1 MPRFFCSLLALAAV
15 SLLLVTPAPVLA
27 DDELDEFDEDE
38 SQGEDTDEQEGD
50 DADTDDELDDE
61 LEEEVDNEATYQ
73 AYQAE
78 VEGESAAEELDAWNR
93 YLEAYPQ
100 SIFRLEIEQK
110 IQGLEDAAFQELAAD
125 DELDTPQE
133 ATDAKYQEMEFAEP
147 AFLALSPNTR
157 RKVDVGVLWGFQD
170 HLNYELMFEW
180 AFFRRFSA
188 FGSIRHDGH
197 GFGAGLQ
204 AGAKYALLKDVRTGV
219 VLSGAFSVDVGYS
232 GFDGLNVAIQ
242 PWIGFGWLAS
252 EIVQLQTSLSIDLR
266 LDRFHTWVIWDAMV
280 VINPKPRFG
289 IFIANHQK
297 HSILKTEGVP
307 TQYLGFH
314 QAGVGVKLRP
324 IQPIE
329 ITVGAN
335 IPYAWRLWK
344 DYRYFGAHADLTF
357 YFKKGPK

>member
-1 MPRFFCSLLALAAV
+1 MLRFFRSLLALTTLSFLFIA
-15 SLLLVTPAPVLA
+15 PAPA
-27 DDELDEFDEDE
+27 MAEDDFDDED
-38 SQGEDTDEQEGD
+38 
-50 DADTDDELDDE
+50 LDDE
-61 LEEEVDNEATYQ
+61 DLDDEDLDDEDLDDEEVDNEAIYG

-78 VEGESAAEELDAWNR
+78 LEGESAAEELDSWNR
-93 YLEAYPQ
+93 YLEAYPK
-100 SIFRLEIEQK
+100 SMFRLEIEQK
-110 IQGLEDAAFQELAAD
+110 IQGLEEAAFQELAVED
-125 DELDTPQE
+125 DLDGPSE
-133 ATDAKYQEMEFAEP
+133 GADAKYQEMEFAEP

-170 HLNYELMFEW
+170 FLNYELMFEW
-180 AFFRRFSA
+180 AFFRNFSA
-188 FGSIRHDGH
+188 FGAIRHDGH

-204 AGAKYALLKDVRTGV
+204 AGAKYALVKDVRTGV

-232 GFDGLNVAIQ
+232 GFDGLNIAIQ

-252 EIVQLQTSLSIDLR
+252 DIVQVQTSLAFDLR
-266 LDRFHTWVIWDAMV
+266 LDRFHTWLVWDAMV
-280 VINPKPRFG
+280 VINPRPKFG
-289 IFIANHQK
+289 IFVANHQK

-307 TQYLGFH
+307 VQYLGFH

-344 DYRYFGAHADLTF
+344 DYRYVGVHADLTF